1 MIIDIHA
8 KAKSTPVGQCIG
20 SSPAAIGDT
29 PIEPDCRTLEGC
41 LFCKNY
47 KVHPDIEDVHKLISF
62 KYLLKES
69 LILAH
74 SEKHFNEKVL
84 PVLDRVEQVLDVIK
98 SNFNGNIGQL
108 DNIERNVFD
117 REILSEYWQMK
128 LDTLIE
134 IGVFS

>member
-1 MIIDIHA
+1 
-8 KAKSTPVGQCIG
+8 
-20 SSPAAIGDT
+20 
-29 PIEPDCRTLEGC
+29 
-41 LFCKNY
+41 
-47 KVHPDIEDVHKLISF
+47 
-62 KYLLKES
+62 
-69 LILAH
+69 H

>member
-1 MIIDIHA
+1 MVIDIDA

-20 SSPAAIGDT
+20 SSPATLGNT
-29 PIEPDCRTLEGC
+29 PIEPDCRTFEGC

-47 KVHPDIEDVHKLISF
+47 KVHSDIDDVHKLISF

-74 SEKHFNEKVL
+74 TEKHFNEKVL
-84 PVLDRVEQVLDVIK
+84 PVLDRIEQVLDVIK
-98 SNFNGNIGQL
+98 SNFSGDVSQL
-108 DNIERNVFD
+108 DDIERDVFD
-117 REILSEYWQMK
+117 REILSDYWQMK

-134 IGVFS
+134 IGVLS